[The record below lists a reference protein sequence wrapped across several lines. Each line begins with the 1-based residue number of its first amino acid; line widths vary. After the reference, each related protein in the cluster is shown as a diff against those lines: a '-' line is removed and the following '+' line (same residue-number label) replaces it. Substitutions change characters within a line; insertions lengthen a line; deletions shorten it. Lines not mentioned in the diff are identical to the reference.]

1 MNTYIKLALI
11 GGAVVTAKVVEH
23 LYLRKVIKG
32 AQATVVEQIKK
43 DPDLFKRMAEETSK

>member
-23 LYLRKVIKG
+23 LYLRKVIKD
-32 AQATVVEQIKK
+32 AQAKTVEQFKNN
-43 DPDLFKRMAEETSK
+43 PELFKRMAEGKE

>member
-1 MNTYIKLALI
+1 MNVYVKCGLVA
-11 GGAVVTAKVVEH
+11 GAVVVAKVAEH